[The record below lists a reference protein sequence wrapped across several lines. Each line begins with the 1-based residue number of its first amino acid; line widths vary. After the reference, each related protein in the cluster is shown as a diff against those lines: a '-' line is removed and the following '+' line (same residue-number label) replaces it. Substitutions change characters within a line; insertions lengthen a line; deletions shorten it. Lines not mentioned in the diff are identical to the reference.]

1 MSVDADAQS
10 ESISFSRT
18 QPNPVQLPKYYSQIP
33 QPSTSSAQPSK
44 CEEKKKK
51 KKSTDNVSGWRAK
64 AESTEEEFTKT
75 QVTPKQPQPSTL
87 SPQPSKGKEKKQVS
101 GWRER
106 AETETTEEDPFF
118 LAMIDKV
125 NKDHENKMAF
135 ENFGK
140 RKRNLNITDF
150 ECGNCEKCKRKK

>member
-1 MSVDADAQS
+1 MSDAQS
-10 ESISFSRT
+10 ELISFSRT

-33 QPSTSSAQPSK
+33 QTSTSSAQPSE
-44 CEEKKKK
+44 CEEKK

-64 AESTEEEFTKT
+64 AESTEEDRFLQGMIFTKT

-106 AETETTEEDPFF
+106 AETLTTEEDPFL

-140 RKRNLNITDF
+140 RKRNLTYF

>member
-1 MSVDADAQS
+1 MSDAQS

-18 QPNPVQLPKYYSQIP
+18 QPNPVQLPKYYFRKIP
-33 QPSTSSAQPSK
+33 K
-44 CEEKKKK
+44 I
-51 KKSTDNVSGWRAK
+51 
-64 AESTEEEFTKT
+64 
-75 QVTPKQPQPSTL
+75 PQPSTL

-106 AETETTEEDPFF
+106 AETQTTEEDPFF